1 MQPGSSSNINLGPQ
15 ARQNQTLVC
24 IEDKRTQLSGLQS
37 GVSGQNKNL
46 APTKKPG
53 TPAVVPQ
60 PKKITW
66 TKEEEEG
73 GVRSGATHTPAP
85 SSAPPPYPVL
95 PGELDIEDDPHLMDA
110 IYAVLVNAK
119 RTV

>member
-1 MQPGSSSNINLGPQ
+1 MQPGSSSNINPRPQ
-15 ARQNQTLVC
+15 ARQNQTLVH

-46 APTKKPG
+46 ALTKKPG

-66 TKEEEEG
+66 TKEEEEEG
-73 GVRSGATHTPAP
+73 GVRSGATHTPA
-85 SSAPPPYPVL
+85 S
-95 PGELDIEDDPHLMDA
+95 
-110 IYAVLVNAK
+110 AVL
-119 RTV
+119 RHHIQYYQESWI

>member
-1 MQPGSSSNINLGPQ
+1 M
-15 ARQNQTLVC
+15 
-24 IEDKRTQLSGLQS
+24 
-37 GVSGQNKNL
+37 

-66 TKEEEEG
+66 TKEEEEEG
-73 GVRSGATHTPAP
+73 GVRSGAIYTSAP

-95 PGELDIEDDPHLMDA
+95 PGDLDLEDDPHMADA
-110 IYAVLVNAK
+110 IYAVIVDAK
-119 RTV
+119 ETVCQT